1 MGTFANFDRVLRPA
15 THVIFI
21 EGRGDFPQTA
31 GALWPA
37 FWNHFPA
44 IGREAVTQTLGLSGM
59 EPGKS
64 GDEAKIYQ
72 AGVVLKSPMQLPPGF
87 RERTIPEGQYASFL
101 LRGTYAKIGTAFA
114 DAFQLLADR
123 RVRLRP
129 EFCIEHYLNSP
140 AQVPEDKLL
149 TEILLPIEMQ

>member
-15 THVIFI
+15 AHFI
-21 EGRGDFPQTA
+21 YLEGRGDFAQAA

-37 FWNHFPA
+37 FWSRFPA
-44 IGREAVTQTLGLSGM
+44 IGREAITQTLGLSGM

-72 AGVVLKSPMQLPPGF
+72 AGVVLKSALTLPPGF
-87 RERTIPEGQYASFL
+87 RERTIPEGAYASFL
-101 LRGTYAKIGTAFA
+101 LRGPYARIGVAIA
-114 DAFQLLADR
+114 DAFQLLAER

-129 EFCIEHYLNSP
+129 EFCIEHYLNNP

-149 TEILLPIEMQ
+149 TEILLPIEG